1 MNFLENFLELYFNGL
16 LVHPDHEPGGKTVLL
31 ILLGCAVTG
40 YLIGSLN
47 SAIIL
52 SRLMYHDDIRKYGSG
67 NAGMTNMMRV
77 YGKTAAGLTLLFDIL
92 KTGVAVWIGI
102 LLLGQNAAYISG
114 AACVVGHCYPLYY
127 KFKGGKGVAVTAGLC
142 LFANPPVF
150 LILFIIFA
158 IVVGF
163 TKYISLG
170 SIMSLLFFPLM
181 LRSFYQFLAST
192 NPQLRPFV
200 PPTVLFPALFITV
213 LVILQHR
220 ENIKRLWAGEE
231 NKFSFK
237 KSKKTPHQ
245 KQLDAQREAREDRIS
260 NENSDKNK

>member
-1 MNFLENFLELYFNGL
+1 M
-16 LVHPDHEPGGKTVLL
+16 
-31 ILLGCAVTG
+31 
-40 YLIGSLN
+40 
-47 SAIIL
+47 
-52 SRLMYHDDIRKYGSG
+52 
-67 NAGMTNMMRV
+67 
-77 YGKTAAGLTLLFDIL
+77 
-92 KTGVAVWIGI
+92 
-102 LLLGQNAAYISG
+102 
-114 AACVVGHCYPLYY
+114 
-127 KFKGGKGVAVTAGLC
+127 AVTAGLC

-181 LRSFYQFLAST
+181 LRSFYQLFGQ
-192 NPQLRPFV
+192 PV
-200 PPTVLFPALFITV
+200 PLTVLVPALFITV

-260 NENSDKNK
+260 NENNDKNK

>member
-1 MNFLENFLELYFNGL
+1 M
-16 LVHPDHEPGGKTVLL
+16 
-31 ILLGCAVTG
+31 
-40 YLIGSLN
+40 
-47 SAIIL
+47 IL

-92 KTGVAVWIGI
+92 KTGIAVWIGI
-102 LLLGQNAAYISG
+102 LLLGHHAAYTAG

-181 LRSFYQFLAST
+181 LRSFYQLFGQ
-192 NPQLRPFV
+192 PV
-200 PPTVLFPALFITV
+200 PLTVLIPALFITV

-245 KQLDAQREAREDRIS
+245 QQLDAQREAREDRIS
-260 NENSDKNK
+260 DENSDKNK

>member
-1 MNFLENFLELYFNGL
+1 MNFFNLYLNGL
-16 LVHPDHEPGGKTVLL
+16 LLRPDHVLNSHQLLL
-31 ILLGCAVTG
+31 ILSGCIIVG

-92 KTGVAVWIGI
+92 KTGIAVWIGI
-102 LLLGQNAAYISG
+102 LLLGHHAAYTAG

-181 LRSFYQFLAST
+181 LRSFYQLFGQ
-192 NPQLRPFV
+192 PV
-200 PPTVLFPALFITV
+200 PLTVLVPALFITV

-260 NENSDKNK
+260 DENSDKSK

>member
-1 MNFLENFLELYFNGL
+1 MNFLNLYLNGL
-16 LVHPDHEPGGKTVLL
+16 LVHPDHALGGKTVLL

-92 KTGVAVWIGI
+92 KTGIAVWIGI
-102 LLLGQNAAYISG
+102 LLLGHHAAYTAG

-170 SIMSLLFFPLM
+170 SIMGLLFFPLM
-181 LRSFYQFLAST
+181 LRSFYQFFRQ
-192 NPQLRPFV
+192 PV
-200 PPTVLFPALFITV
+200 PLTVLIPALFITV

-260 NENSDKNK
+260 VENSDKNK

>member
-1 MNFLENFLELYFNGL
+1 MNFLNLYLNGL
-16 LVHPDHEPGGKTVLL
+16 LVRPDHDIGGKTLLL
-31 ILLGCAVTG
+31 ILLGCAVVG

-47 SAIIL
+47 SAMIL

-92 KTGVAVWIGI
+92 KTGIAVWIGI
-102 LLLGQNAAYISG
+102 LLLGHHAAYTAG

-181 LRSFYQFLAST
+181 LRSFYQLFGQ
-192 NPQLRPFV
+192 PV
-200 PPTVLFPALFITV
+200 PLTVLFPALFITV

-245 KQLDAQREAREDRIS
+245 QQLDAQREAREDRIS

>member
-1 MNFLENFLELYFNGL
+1 MNFFNLYLNGL
-16 LVHPDHEPGGKTVLL
+16 LVHPNHSLGGKTVLL
-31 ILLGCAVTG
+31 ILLGCAVVG

-47 SAIIL
+47 SAMIL

-92 KTGVAVWIGI
+92 KTGIAVWIGI
-102 LLLGQNAAYISG
+102 LLLGHHAAYTAG

-181 LRSFYQFLAST
+181 LRSFYQLFGQ
-192 NPQLRPFV
+192 PV
-200 PPTVLFPALFITV
+200 PLTVLVPALFITV

-260 NENSDKNK
+260 DENSDKNK

>member
-1 MNFLENFLELYFNGL
+1 MNFFNLYLNGL
-16 LVHPDHEPGGKTVLL
+16 LLHPTHLLGGTKVLL

-47 SAIIL
+47 SAMIL

-92 KTGVAVWIGI
+92 KTGIAVWIGI
-102 LLLGQNAAYISG
+102 LLLGHHAAYTAG

-181 LRSFYQFLAST
+181 LRSFYQLFGQ
-192 NPQLRPFV
+192 PV
-200 PPTVLFPALFITV
+200 PLTVLIPALFITV

-245 KQLDAQREAREDRIS
+245 QQLDAQREAREDRIS